1 MQLLQARLEVE
12 KDLLARRRKEGRTD
26 MTALILL
33 KRTEQEITLLE
44 RRINAK
50 ETAKNE
56 PACFS
61 ACGIVHYVK
70 KAMHRLRDYYHRSYN
85 TVLRIFKRNTLQ
97 AKGGL
102 K

>member
-1 MQLLQARLEVE
+1 MHLLQARLEVE
-12 KDLLARRRKEGRTD
+12 KDLLARRKKAGRTD

-33 KRTEQEITLLE
+33 KRTEQEIHLLE

-50 ETAKNE
+50 KNAKNE
-56 PACFS
+56 PTCYGSSRLIYYAE
-61 ACGIVHYVK
+61 K
-70 KAMHRLRDYYHRSYN
+70 TMLRLRNFYYRGYN
-85 TVLRIFKRNTLQ
+85 TISRILKRDTLQ

>member
-1 MQLLQARLEVE
+1 
-12 KDLLARRRKEGRTD
+12 

-33 KRTEQEITLLE
+33 RRTEQEITLLE

-70 KAMHRLRDYYHRSYN
+70 KAMHRLGDYYNRGYN
-85 TVLRIFKRNTLQ
+85 TILRVPKRNALQ
-97 AKGGL
+97 TKGGL